1 VADLPVR
8 WALLA
13 AVLIVILDF
22 ERPREGFVRLDAA
35 QMRMLVAE
43 LDAMLEGC

>member
-1 VADLPVR
+1 
-8 WALLA
+8 
-13 AVLIVILDF
+13 VLIVILDF